1 MKRFVVSFLFIAF
14 STSVSGQDQL
24 LSIGGYFEG
33 MNVFVNNPIKSDG
46 YGYCINKVLVN
57 GNVLP
62 ASIQTEHF
70 EIDLSLFNFK
80 KGDEVFIELDHAE
93 GCTPRFVNPEVLL
106 PFSTFE
112 ITSLTASAD
121 GKVKWSTKNE
131 SGRLPYYV
139 EQYKWDR
146 WVTAAEVQGTGYKS
160 ENNYVIEIVPTSGY
174 NKIRV
179 SQVDNTGQRR
189 NSKSVG
195 FTSKIASVTKSPSKV
210 KTQLYF
216 KSSGKAAKTKYEI
229 YDAYGN
235 LLKKGFDQSV
245 DCTEL
250 LNGIYFIN
258 YDNKTEKII
267 KY

>member
-1 MKRFVVSFLFIAF
+1 MKQFLAFLFIVISTCF
-14 STSVSGQDQL
+14 SAQDQV
-24 LSIGGYFEG
+24 LSIGGYYEG

-70 EIDLSLFNFK
+70 AIDLSLFNLK
-80 KGDEVFIELDHAE
+80 KGDEVFVELDHAE

-106 PFSTFE
+106 PFSTFV
-112 ITSLTASAD
+112 ITSLTASTE
-121 GKVKWSTKNE
+121 GKIKWATKNE

-139 EQYKWDR
+139 EQYKWGR
-146 WVTAAEVQGTGYKS
+146 WVVAAEVQGTGYKT
-160 ENNYVIEIVPTSGY
+160 ENHYAIDIVPTSGY

-189 NSKSVG
+189 SSSNVG
-195 FTSKIASVTKSPSKV
+195 FTSKIETVTKSPSKV

-216 KSSGKAAKTKYEI
+216 KSSGNATKTKYEI

-235 LLKKGFDQSV
+235 LLKKGFDDSV

-258 YDNKTEKII
+258 YDKKTEKII